1 MAVSTKDP
9 GRYAP
14 ETASESD
21 DLEAR
26 DAAEYKEFQAYRKA
40 KADAE
45 ASAPGPPEYWVHLA
59 DGQVIT
65 AGEDD
70 EGFADSHVSGVQVIG
85 RYQVGA

>member
-1 MAVSTKDP
+1 MAVGTKDP
-9 GRYAP
+9 GRYVP
-14 ETASESD
+14 ETGSEPDLKASS
-21 DLEAR
+21 LEY
-26 DAAEYKEFQAYRKA
+26 EEFLAYRSA

-70 EGFADSHVSGVQVIG
+70 EGFADSHVGGVQVIG